1 MFIKRYWQASDFIS
15 VYPGETTYW
24 PPRYQSTDTQEYH
37 QYEVIETPLPPSPC
51 HRPPPPPPP
60 PVDSDPA
67 GLYGGFPFPLD
78 QSNKRAPI
86 PPRYSNQ
93 NLEDFLPPGSAE
105 LASSQCQNE
114 YTAIS
119 YYPSQLVENEGPL
132 YHPDNGYKRVSM
144 RLSVAQPSYA
154 DCEIRPIPNVR
165 TQPTLPSNYEG
176 SDMVESDYGSCEEV
190 MF

>member
-1 MFIKRYWQASDFIS
+1 M
-15 VYPGETTYW
+15 YPGETIYW
-24 PPRYQSTDTQEYH
+24 PPRYQPADVQEYH
-37 QYEVIETPLPPSPC
+37 QYEVIQGPLPPSPRLR
-51 HRPPPPPPP
+51 HRPSIEVDPP
-60 PVDSDPA
+60 

-78 QSNKRAPI
+78 QNNKRAPI

-93 NLEDFLPPGSAE
+93 NLEDFLPPIPAE
-105 LASSQCQNE
+105 LPASQCQNE

-119 YYPSQLVENEGPL
+119 YYPSQLAEREGAP
-132 YHPDNGYKRVSM
+132 YSPDGGGYKRVNM

-154 DCEIRPIPNVR
+154 DCEARPTPNVR
-165 TQPTLPSNYEG
+165 TQPGLPPNYEG

>member
-1 MFIKRYWQASDFIS
+1 M
-15 VYPGETTYW
+15 
-24 PPRYQSTDTQEYH
+24 QEYSH
-37 QYEVIETPLPPSPC
+37 YEIIQGPPASSSHPPL
-51 HRPPPPPPP
+51 PPPPPPP
-60 PVDSDPA
+60 ADAEPVA
-67 GLYGGFPFPLD
+67 LYGGFPFPLD

-93 NLEDFLPPGSAE
+93 NLEDFLPLGPVDVGP
-105 LASSQCQNE
+105 SQCQNE

-119 YYPSQLVENEGPL
+119 YYPAQLVQGEGVPFQ
-132 YHPDNGYKRVSM
+132 PEPGYKRVSM

-154 DCEIRPIPNVR
+154 DCELGHQPSIRA
-165 TQPTLPSNYEG
+165 QPLAPPNYEG